1 MSDLLPIPS
10 LPDII
15 IEPLVRLAL
24 AEDFGRGGDITTDA
38 VIPSDARMRAP
49 WDPASDTL
57 AASSASSLMPR
68 RSARAATLAHHRQ
81 SSRGR
86 QGRCGTVRRR
96 P

>member
-38 VIPSDARMRAP
+38 VIPTETRMRAGVP
-49 WDPASDTL
+49 FSAISRSSSGM
-57 AASSASSLMPR
+57 AASSNS
-68 RSARAATLAHHRQ
+68 
-81 SSRGR
+81 
-86 QGRCGTVRRR
+86 VRW
-96 P
+96 